1 MTSIAKKKLV
11 STRLQK
17 LNLTKMYKQI
27 AANKRNTIFIMLG
40 FVLLVTAIGAA
51 IAYFVGDW
59 WVTAWVLIV
68 AAIYAL
74 VQYFLAGSLAVA
86 MTGAKEITKHDNPRL
101 YNTVENLAITAG
113 LPMPKVYII
122 NDAAP
127 NAFATGRDPEH
138 AIVAATTGLLDIMDN
153 KELTAVMAHELS
165 HVKNYD
171 IRVSMIT
178 FGLVCVVGF
187 ISDLGVRMMW
197 LTSHADDDDRSPIGL
212 IVIILTSLLA
222 PIIASIAQMAVSRER
237 EYLADASAAH
247 LTRYPEGMIS
257 ALKKLDTHARPM
269 KQQNPATEALFINNP
284 LRKNAVNNL
293 FSTHPPIEKRI
304 ERLEHAKEKF

>member
-1 MTSIAKKKLV
+1 
-11 STRLQK
+11 
-17 LNLTKMYKQI
+17 MYKQI
-27 AANKRNTIFIMLG
+27 AANKRNTVFIMLG
-40 FVLLVTAIGAA
+40 FILLVTAIGAA
-51 IAYFVGDW
+51 IAYFLDDW
-59 WVTAWVLIV
+59 WVTTWVLAI

-74 VQYFLAGSLAVA
+74 VQYFLASSLAVA
-86 MTGAKEITKHDNPRL
+86 MTGAKEITKRDNPRL

-122 NDAAP
+122 NDPAP

-153 KELTAVMAHELS
+153 KELTAVMAHEIS

-197 LTSHADDDDRSPIGL
+197 LTSHHDDEDSSPIGL
-212 IVIILTSLLA
+212 IVIVLTSLLA

-304 ERLEHAKEKF
+304 ERLEHGKEKF